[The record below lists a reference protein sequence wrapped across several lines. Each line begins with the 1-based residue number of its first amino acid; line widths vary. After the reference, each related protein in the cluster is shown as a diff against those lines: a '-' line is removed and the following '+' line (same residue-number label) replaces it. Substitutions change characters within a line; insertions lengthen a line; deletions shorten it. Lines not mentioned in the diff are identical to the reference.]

1 MKQSQISSHGTCV
14 SVGGDGVLILGE
26 PGSGKSSLALR
37 LIDEPG
43 YGISSVLQRSE
54 LVADDQVIVTRDQ
67 GRLMASAP
75 ATLRGKLEIRG
86 LGIVTLATLP
96 SITLTLVVKLQDHS
110 VMERLPDPATFEI
123 LGVALPLVE
132 IDAKMASAPARIRT
146 ALAWLKQPQEA
157 RETVAQRRG

>member
-1 MKQSQISSHGTCV
+1 MKQSQIFLHGTCV
-14 SVGGDGVLILGE
+14 SVGGEGVLILGE
-26 PGSGKSSLALR
+26 PGSGKSGLALR

-43 YGISSVLQRSE
+43 YGISSALLRSE

-75 ATLRGKLEIRG
+75 AALRGKLEIRG
-86 LGIVTLATLP
+86 LGIVTLATPPAVALA
-96 SITLTLVVKLQDHS
+96 LVIKLQNHS
-110 VMERLPDPATFEI
+110 AIERLPDPSTFDI

-132 IDAKMASAPARIRT
+132 IDAKTASAPARIRA
-146 ALAWLKQPQEA
+146 ALNWLKQPGEA

>member
-1 MKQSQISSHGTCV
+1 MKQSQIFLHGTCV
-14 SVGGDGVLILGE
+14 SVGGEGLLILGE

-43 YGISSVLQRSE
+43 YGISSALLRSE

-75 ATLRGKLEIRG
+75 AALRGKLEIRG
-86 LGIVTLATLP
+86 LGIVTLATPPTVALA
-96 SITLTLVVKLQDHS
+96 LVVKLQNHS
-110 VMERLPDPATFEI
+110 AIERLPDPSTFDI

-132 IDAKMASAPARIRT
+132 IVAITASAPARIRA
-146 ALAWLKQPQEA
+146 ALTWLKQPGEA
-157 RETVAQRRG
+157 REPVAQRRG